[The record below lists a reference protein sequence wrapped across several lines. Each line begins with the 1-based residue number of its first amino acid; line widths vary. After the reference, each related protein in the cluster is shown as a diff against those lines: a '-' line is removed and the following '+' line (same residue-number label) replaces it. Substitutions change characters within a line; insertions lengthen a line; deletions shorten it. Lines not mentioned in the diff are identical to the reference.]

1 MRNIK
6 TAEIQAREAKTKKI
20 IVGVV
25 LISLMVVSTAGYSL
39 MQGDDSDDDSNVEE
53 NGLVFYRQNEAWMT
67 SINGETFGF
76 QYLPSEVANIPV
88 EGHYDLSSYSGQL
101 LYYTSLSEGAIEIL
115 NNIGRHTLRYQGACL
130 NETTCEDDLP
140 TKNCWSNIIITEVGN
155 ETRIYNNQSCV
166 YLVGDSVKAA
176 DAFLYKVLKI
186 N

>member
-6 TAEIQAREAKTKKI
+6 TAEAQAREAKTKKI
-20 IVGVV
+20 IVGIV

-39 MQGDDSDDDSNVEE
+39 MQGDDSDDNSKVEE
-53 NGLVFYRQNEAWMT
+53 NGFVFYKQNGVWMT

-76 QYLPSEVANIPV
+76 QYLPSEIANIPIK
-88 EGHYDLSSYSGQL
+88 GHYDLSSYSDQL
-101 LYYTSLSEGAIEIL
+101 LYYTSPSEGVIEIL
-115 NNIGRHTLRYQGACL
+115 NNIGRYTLRYQGACL
-130 NETTCEDDLP
+130 NESICEDDLP
-140 TKNCWSNIIITEVGN
+140 TKDCWSNIIITEVGN
-155 ETRIYNNQSCV
+155 ETRVYNNQSCI